1 MTPTASG
8 LASTRVALRTWTF
21 GAVDGTEP
29 RTVTLPHDAMISEP
43 RSATSPGGTETG
55 WFPGGRYV
63 YRTTW
68 FADAGLADREVVL
81 RFEGVQGDADVAV
94 NGASVGTVRSGYT
107 EFAFRIDPE
116 LDWGAENEIVVAVDN
131 LAQPASRW
139 YPGSGLYRP
148 VHLVVRDRVHLED
161 DGVHVRTVSLGA
173 AARVEVDVRAVNPDA
188 SLVTVE
194 VELRSGDR
202 SITSGVVDGD
212 TGTVALVVPDL
223 RPWSAEDP
231 FRYEI
236 VTRVLRDGTV
246 VDERREL
253 VGLRT
258 LDVDARHGLRVNG
271 SSVKLRGACIHHDNG
286 ILGAATHRAAEYRRV
301 RILKEAGFNALRSA
315 HNPMSR
321 DLLDAC
327 DELGMYVVDELA
339 DYWYQSK
346 TAHDHAGRFLS
357 TWQEDAARLVE
368 KDRNRASV
376 VMYTLGNEIP
386 ETATARGVA
395 LTSELTD
402 YFHAVDPSRPVT
414 VAVNIFLNLM
424 VSLQASPYK
433 QRKGAA
439 EPADGP
445 GSTEANVMVNQI
457 GRMMDVASRLPR
469 ADKASRGA
477 FAAVDVAGYN
487 YGLARYRRDARAY
500 PDRVILGSETMPG
513 DVARAWE
520 LVNESPAVIGDFV
533 WVGWEYLGESGV
545 GVWAPGR
552 RAGLAKPYPYVIA
565 GPGLIDLVGN
575 PDVSLR
581 LAQAAWGTLDGPA
594 IGVRPLDRAGQPV
607 AKVAW
612 RTTDAVES
620 WSWRGCEGRAAEIEV
635 YAAEDEVELLLNGRS
650 LGRKKAGSRH
660 KYLARFRTPYVPGEL
675 VAVGY
680 RAGVPVSRTVLRSAD
695 VDLRLALEAES
706 PTLAGDGQ
714 DLAFVNVQVV
724 DAQGTVE
731 SLADDEVTL
740 EIDGPAEIVA
750 FGSAVPDPV
759 EPFGTPKNP
768 TYRGRALAVLR
779 STGGTGAVRLLAR
792 SRTLGEAEL
801 TIEAR

>member
-1 MTPTASG
+1 MTPTAPG
-8 LASTRVALRTWTF
+8 LANARVALRTWTF
-21 GAVDGTEP
+21 RADGGTEP
-29 RTVTLPHDAMISEP
+29 RTVTLPHDAMIGEP
-43 RSATSPGGTETG
+43 RSAASPGGTETG
-55 WFPGGRYV
+55 WFPGGRYS

-68 FADAGLADREVVL
+68 FADAALADREVVL
-81 RFEGVQGDADVAV
+81 RFEGVQGDAQVSV
-94 NGASVGTVRSGYT
+94 NGAAVGNVRSGYT

-116 LDWGAENEIVVAVDN
+116 IVWGAENEISVEVDN

-148 VHLVVRDRVHLED
+148 VHLVLRDRVHLVD
-161 DGVHVRTVSLGA
+161 DGVRVRTVSLGA
-173 AARVEVDVRAVNPDA
+173 ASRVEVDVLTTNPDEDPV
-188 SLVTVE
+188 SIE
-194 VELRSGDR
+194 VELRTGDQ
-202 SITSGVVDGD
+202 SVATAVVDGD
-212 TGTVALVVPDL
+212 AGTVALVAPDL
-223 RPWSAEDP
+223 RPWSADDP
-231 FRYEI
+231 FRYEL
-236 VTRVLRDGTV
+236 VARVRRDGAV

-258 LDVDARHGLRVNG
+258 LEVDARRGMRVNG
-271 SSVKLRGACIHHDNG
+271 TSVKLRGACIHHDNG

-301 RILKEAGFNALRSA
+301 RILKESGFNALRSA

-346 TAHDHAGRFLS
+346 TTHDHAGRFLS
-357 TWQEDAARLVE
+357 TWQEDATRLIE

-386 ETATARGVA
+386 ETATSRGV
-395 LTSELTD
+395 ELTRTLAE
-402 YFHAVDPSRPVT
+402 YFRAADPTRPVT
-414 VAVNIFLNLM
+414 VAVNIFLNVM

-433 QRKGAA
+433 QRKGT
-439 EPADGP
+439 EEKADGP

-457 GRMMDVASRLPR
+457 GRMMDVVSRLPR
-469 ADKASRGA
+469 ADRASRDA

-487 YGLARYRRDARAY
+487 YGLARYRKDARTY

-513 DVARAWE
+513 DVARAWA

-533 WVGWEYLGESGV
+533 WVGWEYLGEAGV

-565 GPGLIDLVGN
+565 GPGLIDLIGQ
-575 PDVSLR
+575 PDMSLR
-581 LAQAAWGTLDGPA
+581 FAQAAWGTLDGPA
-594 IGVRPLDRAGQPV
+594 IGVRPLDRAGRPV

-620 WSWRGCEGRAAEIEV
+620 WSWRGCEGRRAEIEV

-650 LGRKKAGSRH
+650 LGRRKAGPRH
-660 KYLARFRTPYVPGEL
+660 NYLARFRTPYVPGEL
-675 VAVGY
+675 AAVGY
-680 RAGVPVSRTVLRSAD
+680 RAGAPVSRTVLRSAD
-695 VDLRLALEAES
+695 VDLRLALGAES

-714 DLAFVNVQVV
+714 DLAFVHVQVV
-724 DAQGTVE
+724 DGQGTTE
-731 SLADDEVTL
+731 TLADDEVTL
-740 EIDGPAEIVA
+740 EIDGPGEILA

-759 EPFGTPKNP
+759 EPFETPVNR

-779 STGGTGAVRLLAR
+779 STGEAGTVRLVAR
-792 SRTLGEAEL
+792 SRTLGETEL